1 MQTYN
6 VINNELTGA
15 ELPGKIYENLQS
27 LKSDFSGTSFPTEN
41 LVAGMS
47 CFRTD
52 QNKIYKL
59 LSDLATWRLVSDLNV
74 EGGASIATQAEA
86 EEGTNNTKVM
96 TPLRVKDVVKTF
108 RFSLGATGNTAIY
121 TAFARVSN
129 NNESGNTSGTCI
141 ISEAGNYGSVV
152 QGTYLVTVSGRGKVP
167 TMDVVEITKPSQTTP
182 IFGYWQ
188 DGAYFYFGVY
198 VTSYRGSTNITVLGT
213 SNVLFKNFGDASTI
227 EGWTVVTPKQL
238 ATISD
243 IPVIATQVEAES
255 GTDNSKV
262 MTPKGVEYRLD
273 KDRKVKTY
281 SSLAD
286 LGLPDTATIA
296 EICSALPNQSELS
309 FYGRTSVHT
318 GLDLPI
324 GGSVRIENRST
335 SGYSAYNLYSY
346 SQTNGRL
353 FYGSYSTYNN
363 VGFSGWR
370 EIFTDVPLNIWQ
382 RNNYYRGKSLGTS
395 LTTAQSN
402 AIRNGTFDDIYVG
415 DYWTIGGVVY
425 RIVAIDYYYNCGDA
439 ACTTH
444 HVVVVPD
451 TILYSAQMN
460 TSNVVTGGY
469 VGSAMYTS
477 NLASAKTTILNA
489 FGSGHI
495 LTIRQY
501 FSNAA
506 SSYVT
511 GGTWADANVWLMNE
525 INVYGCSVF
534 ANLVHG
540 TNWIAAYTI
549 DNCRYP
555 AFRANPRLIH
565 TRQTYWLRDVAAST
579 TFALVYYDGLAHY
592 YNASNSYGVR
602 PAFCV
607 Y

>member
-27 LKSDFSGTSFPTEN
+27 LKSEFSGAEFPTEN
-41 LVAGMS
+41 LVAGMTV
-47 CFRTD
+47 FRTD
-52 QNKIYKL
+52 QNKVYRL
-59 LSDLATWRLVSDLNV
+59 LSDLQTWRLERDLSV
-74 EGGASIATQAEA
+74 EGGLSARATNDADGKAITSYVANVEVGSSQGKIKVTDGTGKSTEFTSYTIASQTEA
-86 EEGTNNTKVM
+86 ETGTDNTKGM
-96 TPLRVKDVVKTF
+96 TPLGTKQSIDKQRPLKTF
-108 RFSLGATGNTAIY
+108 TALSQLGLGYNAGIGDIATAMPDNSVLYFAGTVSAYPNLELPSDGIIEVQKNTVTGGIRFLLSH
-121 TAFARVSN
+121 SN
-129 NNESGNTSGTCI
+129 NNGAN
-141 ISEAGNYGSVV
+141 
-152 QGTYLVTVSGRGKVP
+152 LWMGRYASW
-167 TMDVVEITKPSQTTP
+167 M
-182 IFGYWQ
+182 
-188 DGAYFYFGVY
+188 
-198 VTSYRGSTNITVLGT
+198 TN
-213 SNVLFKNFGDASTI
+213 
-227 EGWTVVTPKQL
+227 P
-238 ATISD
+238 
-243 IPVIATQVEAES
+243 
-255 GTDNSKV
+255 
-262 MTPKGVEYRLD
+262 
-273 KDRKVKTY
+273 
-281 SSLAD
+281 
-286 LGLPDTATIA
+286 
-296 EICSALPNQSELS
+296 
-309 FYGRTSVHT
+309 
-318 GLDLPI
+318 
-324 GGSVRIENRST
+324 
-335 SGYSAYNLYSY
+335 
-346 SQTNGRL
+346 
-353 FYGSYSTYNN
+353 
-363 VGFSGWR
+363 FSGWKKVAT
-370 EIFTDVPLNIWQ
+370 TDDFAPVIWQ

-395 LTTAQSN
+395 LTTEQSN

-425 RIVAIDYYYNCGDA
+425 RIVAIDYYYNCGDT

-477 NLASAKTTILNA
+477 NLNSAKTTILNA

-534 ANLVHG
+534 ANLVNG
-540 TNWIAAYTI
+540 TNWVAAYTI
-549 DNCRYP
+549 DNCQYP

-565 TRQTYWLRDVAAST
+565 TRQTYWLRDVADSA
-579 TFALVYYDGLAHY
+579 TFAFVYGTGTADSN
-592 YNASNSYGVR
+592 NASNSFGVR